1 MEKSD
6 KIVIL
11 KLKKITVVSLIF
23 MTVEILG
30 GYFAHSI
37 AIMADAFHLM
47 SDVFAYVISL
57 YAVLLSYKHAPK
69 YLAFGY

>member
-23 MTVEILG
+23 MSV
-30 GYFAHSI
+30 
-37 AIMADAFHLM
+37 
-47 SDVFAYVISL
+47 
-57 YAVLLSYKHAPK
+57 
-69 YLAFGY
+69 